1 MEDPRTAEQMFRAY
15 LWRQLGEF
23 TDGQKKIYDALN
35 IMPPALI
42 NPLLAVLVKQIWIY
56 YPEYEC
62 NSISRRQLENFLKKE
77 IRMLLVLG
85 KWAVALRA
93 SSLPDNPQRIQNQVE
108 TLLNY
113 AKPIFLNFDSRE
125 EFINIFNSARYIAN
139 LRTVR
144 PAEIFL
150 NQSHYGELMRR
161 LYPTKQALR
170 KKLDGILT
178 IFSMEKILEKLILP
192 ELASFADEKM
202 IDKVLDEKRKELDHS
217 PQKQQRL
224 RELRLVVE
232 SVITD
237 RMNEISP

>member
-15 LWRQLGEF
+15 LWRQLKEF
-23 TDGQKKIYDALN
+23 TDGQKKIYEALN
-35 IMPPALI
+35 IMPPTLI
-42 NPLLAVLVKQIWIY
+42 NPLLVVLVKQIWIY

-62 NSISRRQLENFLKKE
+62 NNISRGQLENFLKKE
-77 IRMLLVLG
+77 IRMLLILG
-85 KWAVALRA
+85 KWAAALKV
-93 SSLPDNPQRIQNQVE
+93 SSLPDNPRRIQNQVE

-139 LRTVR
+139 LRAVR

-150 NQSHYGELMRR
+150 NPRHYGELMRR

-170 KKLDGILT
+170 KKIEGILT